1 MSLQVGKNF
10 KKSREKDHQK
20 LITIVNGQTSLSK
33 AKRAQ
38 AQGQGRAGAGNC
50 TRNMLQPNPTS
61 KDKKRDPRS
70 LLTLAP
76 LMWDGPGGHIPALLP
91 LSPCLLEQ
99 LRAAAPHLT
108 KSLTHIPSPAR
119 IHGGVRP
126 HRIFSGS
133 PRETQHRSI
142 LSTHTSKC
150 LPCSSSCSGGVI
162 LGERA
167 GSGAECV
174 KHFGLCSPHG
184 G

>member
-61 KDKKRDPRS
+61 KDKKRDLRS

-76 LMWDGPGGHIPALLP
+76 LMWRWAWGTHPCSAPP
-91 LSPCLLEQ
+91 LSLPAG
-99 LRAAAPHLT
+99 AAQSSSSTPDQEPD
-108 KSLTHIPSPAR
+108 THPIPSTDPRRCQTSQNIFRLSQGNPAQEYFKHTYLKMPSLLQLLLR
-119 IHGGVRP
+119 
-126 HRIFSGS
+126 
-133 PRETQHRSI
+133 RSY
-142 LSTHTSKC
+142 
-150 LPCSSSCSGGVI
+150 PG
-162 LGERA
+162 
-167 GSGAECV
+167 
-174 KHFGLCSPHG
+174 
-184 G
+184 